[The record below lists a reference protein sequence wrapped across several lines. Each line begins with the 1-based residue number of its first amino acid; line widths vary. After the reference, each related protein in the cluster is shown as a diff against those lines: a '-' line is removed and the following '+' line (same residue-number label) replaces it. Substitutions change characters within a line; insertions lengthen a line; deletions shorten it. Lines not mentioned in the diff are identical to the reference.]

1 MKKVNILWSG
11 ITGRTGQLALEFSKQ
26 NNFVTIVAGVS
37 NSNSSYYNYDE
48 LDKIK
53 EKFDVIVDFSHEDN
67 LEKILQFALKAK
79 KPLIIGTYIKDAK
92 HINMIEE
99 ASKIIP
105 IFKGGNFRFDVKKF
119 MDDVIEYANTSTEDI
134 VLVETHYKTKKVP
147 SQTALELK
155 EMVLNKTG
163 KQLKIDSRLEY
174 DDLINDYKVN
184 NISCHV
190 QGFDGLIE
198 GVLKVAQ
205 IMSSNIKPDLYNLN
219 KLFDE

>member
-1 MKKVNILWSG
+1 MKTKIIGGIILLVV
-11 ITGRTGQLALEFSKQ
+11 IIAIILFQF
-26 NNFVTIVAGVS
+26 F
-37 NSNSSYYNYDE
+37 NSNKPEQITVTGYLGGEKVGLMEDE
-48 LDKIK
+48 EVK
-53 EKFDVIVDFSHEDN
+53 
-67 LEKILQFALKAK
+67 KILKDKYGLTVEYTKAGS
-79 KPLIIGTYIKDAK
+79 IE
-92 HINMIEE
+92 MIEQD
-99 ASKIIP
+99 SSDKDYLFP
-105 IFKGGNFRFDVKKF
+105 
-119 MDDVIEYANTSTEDI
+119 S
-134 VLVETHYKTKKVP
+134 